1 MNDHIL
7 EVRDDRGC
15 FREIVFFHYLTSP
28 LGGLYKKNLEM
39 MCTAKWIEYKLVHM
53 GKRHFCVLK
62 PEDCKHNQLHLIH
75 TNYQSIVKLDIAPLA
90 NPSPE
95 TLTTKH
101 NKQLIWLGLKRI
113 INIFQ
118 VVNDEIKQCIIS
130 VCTHFYFIHFGVQYL
145 CGRDYPQ
152 PHKLNSTVPGY

>member
-1 MNDHIL
+1 MIEGVSEKL
-7 EVRDDRGC
+7 YFFTTSRPPSV
-15 FREIVFFHYLTSP
+15 VFI
-28 LGGLYKKNLEM
+28 KKKLEM

-130 VCTHFYFIHFGVQYL
+130 VCTHFYFIHFDL
-145 CGRDYPQ
+145 SWLWQ
-152 PHKLNSTVPGY
+152 PIIGQTWELMAFNTFINSSIR